1 MAPIP
6 SRQTTR
12 MATISADTLL
22 NTSKHDK
29 EMLIDIYELLNNLF
43 ARNRNQHRRSHW
55 WKSLHAFRKQLA
67 LLLSEMDTG
76 KKSERPTKIEARL
89 KYWDEKCVH
98 TWYWC
103 AACPSCSRQKD

>member
-1 MAPIP
+1 MAPIT
-6 SRQTTR
+6 SRNTTR
-12 MATISADTLL
+12 MATPISAETLL
-22 NTSKHDK
+22 NVSKHDK
-29 EMLIDIYELLNNLF
+29 EMLIDIYELLENLF

-55 WKSLHAFRKQLA
+55 WKSLRAFRKQLA

-98 TWYWC
+98 VWYW
-103 AACPSCSRQKD
+103 